1 MLLEYEFDIVLV
13 GDGES
18 VLEDGK
24 EAIKRFLNRQEDVH
38 LTLPVQ

>member
-1 MLLEYEFDIVLV
+1 LLEYEFDTVLV

-18 VLEDGK
+18 ILGGGK
-24 EAIKRFLNRQEDVH
+24 EAVKRFVNREENVH